1 MEKKSKNMH
10 PVFDRQYIMQGSI
23 LSVHVIDAR
32 DLKAS
37 NGPAANARVRLS
49 IEGNRSSTQEIP
61 GSNNPVWNE
70 VSAFDILEG
79 TDKLAVQVQ
88 DVQPNRERTL
98 IGEVEIDL
106 RDLSHDYQRWIEMN
120 DEGKYWLTRYD
131 YLYHDS
137 VCKCFRFCRITL
149 EDASGRI

>member
-32 DLKAS
+32 DLKPS

-149 EDASGRI
+149 EDASGRV

>member
-1 MEKKSKNMH
+1 
-10 PVFDRQYIMQGSI
+10 MQGSI

-32 DLKAS
+32 DLKPS

-106 RDLSHDYQRWIEMN
+106 RDLSHDYQRWIESN
-120 DEGKYWLTRYD
+120 DEGL
-131 YLYHDS
+131 
-137 VCKCFRFCRITL
+137 L
-149 EDASGRI
+149 ERMQA